1 MHRTS
6 NPHERIDFE
15 FTSTDAFGS
24 PQRIKTNSGEPQM
37 QEESYITISIS
48 IPSELLAQ
56 VELSEGENR
65 NEKLVRCIQT
75 GYDILKMK
83 KSLL

>member
-1 MHRTS
+1 MYRTP
-6 NPHERIDFE
+6 NPHQRISFE

-24 PQRIKTNSGEPQM
+24 SQRIETNSGEPQM
-37 QEESYITISIS
+37 QEEPYITIGIS

-56 VELSEGENR
+56 VELLEGKDR

-75 GYDILKMK
+75 GYDILRK
-83 KSLL
+83 

>member
-6 NPHERIDFE
+6 NPHQRISFE

-24 PQRIKTNSGEPQM
+24 SQRIETNSGEPQM

-48 IPSELLAQ
+48 IPSKLLAQ
-56 VELSEGENR
+56 VELLEGNSQ
-65 NEKLVRCIQT
+65 NEKFVRCIQT
-75 GYDILKMK
+75 GYDILTNPER
-83 KSLL
+83 